1 MTHADAVVV
10 GAGLSGLTASIALA
24 EAGATVHV
32 LATGHAAT
40 HWSGG
45 GLDVAGLHGAA
56 TPRVGLERLSGI
68 AGHPY
73 AILAADV
80 PGALAWLQA
89 ILSAEGLNYA
99 GDLDTPIQAVPT
111 AIGGTRRV
119 AVLPAAQAAARN
131 AWGPDERLLICGVAG
146 FKDFWAVAV
155 AASLRRPEVWGDGP
169 RPSRVEAVTVTL
181 PGLAGRHNLNAL
193 ELARRFDQPAW
204 RDDALDAIARVVET
218 GSVGRGPGRIA
229 LPAVLGLQDHPA
241 VLDAARSR
249 LPLEPFEVPLV
260 PPSIPGIRLFQALR
274 AALRRSRGRI
284 QLGEAVIR
292 VDVERGRV
300 VAVTTAAAVREFRV
314 GTDALVLA
322 TGGIAGGGLVAEAS
336 GQIDEAV
343 LHLPV
348 DAPPVD
354 HWLNRDPFGPTGHP
368 LEAAGLR
375 TDDQLR
381 PVRPG
386 SQDVLIENVRIV
398 GSLLAGQRYLH
409 ERCGD
414 GVAFT
419 SGWRAAVSLRPTA
432 PETAVG
438 AGPAGGLHEGG
449 PR

>member
-10 GAGLSGLTASIALA
+10 GAGLSGLTAAIALA

-45 GLDVAGLHGAA
+45 GLDIAGPPGAA
-56 TPRVGLERLSGI
+56 TPRAGLERLSGI
-68 AGHPY
+68 AGHPC
-73 AILAADV
+73 AVLAADV
-80 PGALAWLQA
+80 PAALAWLQET
-89 ILSAEGLNYA
+89 LSAEGLTYT

-111 AIGGTRRV
+111 AIGGTRR
-119 AVLPAAQAAARN
+119 AAILPAAQAPARD
-131 AWGPDERLLICGVAG
+131 AWAPDERLVICGLAG
-146 FKDFWAVAV
+146 FKDFWPAAV
-155 AASLRRPEVWGDGP
+155 AASLRRPEVWGDSG
-169 RPSRVEAVTVTL
+169 RPDRVDAVTVAL

-193 ELARRFDQPAW
+193 ELARRFDEPAW
-204 RDDALDAIARVVET
+204 RDAALDAIARAIDA
-218 GSVGRGPGRIA
+218 GGMGRGPGRIA
-229 LPAVLGLQDHPA
+229 LPAVLGLEDHPT
-241 VLDAARSR
+241 VFEAARRR

-274 AALRRSRGRI
+274 AALRRNRGRI

-300 VAVTTAAAVREFRV
+300 VAVATAAAVREFRV
-314 GTDALVLA
+314 RTDALVLA

-354 HWLNRDPFGPTGHP
+354 QWLNRDPFGPAGHP

-386 SQDVLIENVRIV
+386 SHEALLENVRIV
-398 GSLLAGQRYLH
+398 GSLLAGQHYLR

-419 SGWRAAVSLRPTA
+419 SGRRAAASLRPTG
-432 PETAVG
+432 PG
-438 AGPAGGLHEGG
+438 ATVGPASGQHEGG
-449 PR
+449 QR